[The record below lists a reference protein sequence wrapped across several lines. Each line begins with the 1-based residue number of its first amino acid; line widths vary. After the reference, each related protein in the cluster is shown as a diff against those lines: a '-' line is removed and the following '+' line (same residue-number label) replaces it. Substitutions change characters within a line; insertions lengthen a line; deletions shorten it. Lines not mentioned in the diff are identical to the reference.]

1 MWALLSRRVRRVVF
15 VAVAAPA
22 VGWVL
27 EQVATQVES
36 RRGASGLTRQLNS
49 SGGWLRQRGWGRLGR
64 RGP

>member
-27 EQVATQVES
+27 QQAATQVES
-36 RRGASGLTRQLNS
+36 RRGASAFTRQLNS
-49 SGGWLRQRGWGRLGR
+49 SGGWLRQRGWGRLSR
-64 RGP
+64 RT